1 MIEFNIENILI
12 LLFLLF
18 ILYNISERCNCI
30 ENFAISSQSKCV
42 QTLENNCKN
51 NDNLDDNWDCQTCI
65 DNIDT
70 DVLGKVGCS
79 ISTVEYKFCDNY
91 AYIYTFHPDPI
102 INKEDLSNRNWSYGG
117 IYYSSDNTFFGDPC
131 KRFVSNTFSK
141 SYKYLTRLRIQKSIL
156 NRTNNKECSISN
168 PCGDKYEH
176 LTDCACISPGGS
188 GRANNKFG
196 ILRTADSDK
205 NNGNGIFW
213 ISINSEW
220 INNNISDN
228 DFKTIYSDDQKWFD
242 NLSINEFSKILIDIN
257 INENLY
263 IKNFDNFMN
272 TNFFTNNNF

>member
-1 MIEFNIENILI
+1 
-12 LLFLLF
+12 
-18 ILYNISERCNCI
+18 
-30 ENFAISSQSKCV
+30 
-42 QTLENNCKN
+42 
-51 NDNLDDNWDCQTCI
+51 
-65 DNIDT
+65 
-70 DVLGKVGCS
+70 
-79 ISTVEYKFCDNY
+79 
-91 AYIYTFHPDPI
+91 
-102 INKEDLSNRNWSYGG
+102 
-117 IYYSSDNTFFGDPC
+117 
-131 KRFVSNTFSK
+131 
-141 SYKYLTRLRIQKSIL
+141 L